1 MRTRG
6 KLWILR
12 SQWIIMLKKKRRKR
26 LISTWIWQFRVRAV
40 IVQIVLEALATVPAK
55 LSKTLKKLEIKDVIG
70 SL

>member
-1 MRTRG
+1 
-6 KLWILR
+6 
-12 SQWIIMLKKKRRKR
+12 MLKKKRRKR

-55 LSKTLKKLEIKDVIG
+55 LSETLKKLEIKDVIG